1 MKKILFGWIC
11 VCGLFALY
19 GCDQQSSY
27 SDLRKQEDKLIENYI
42 KRIGINVLE
51 TMPANDYVWGEKD
64 YYRVAG
70 YDDLYFHLEKRGD
83 SIRVSNS
90 DDTTRID
97 KVSGGETI
105 IMRYKKYELTEDSDT
120 TSNWTTNDSP
130 YPVEFKYD
138 GYGDQTLSCTGW
150 QIAVGLMGYPE
161 SVCKVIVPSKQG
173 FTADVRAVKPY
184 GYDLYMR
191 VKP

>member
-42 KRIGINVLE
+42 KRMGINVLE

-90 DDTTRID
+90 GDTTRID

-105 IMRYKKYELTEDSDT
+105 IMRYKEYELTENADT

-138 GYGDQTLSCTGW
+138 GYGDRTISCTGW
-150 QIAVGLMGYPE
+150 QVAVGLMGCPE

-173 FTADVRAVKPY
+173 FSAAVKAVKPY

>member
-42 KRIGINVLE
+42 KRMGINVLE
-51 TMPANDYVWGEKD
+51 TLPANDYVWGEKD

-90 DDTTRID
+90 GDTTRID

-105 IMRYKKYELTEDSDT
+105 IMRYKEYELTENADT

-138 GYGDQTLSCTGW
+138 GYGDRTISCTGW
-150 QIAVGLMGYPE
+150 QVAVGLMGYPE

-173 FTADVRAVKPY
+173 FSAAVKAVKPY

>member
-11 VCGLFALY
+11 ICGLFALY

-42 KRIGINVLE
+42 KRMGINVLE
-51 TMPANDYVWGEKD
+51 TLPADDYVWGEKD

-83 SIRVSNS
+83 SIRISNS
-90 DDTTRID
+90 GDTTRID

-105 IMRYKKYELTEDSDT
+105 IMRYKEYELTENADT

-138 GYGDQTLSCTGW
+138 GYGDRTISCTGW
-150 QIAVGLMGYPE
+150 QVAVGLMGYPE

-173 FTADVRAVKPY
+173 FSAAVKAVKPY

>member
-19 GCDQQSSY
+19 GCDQQKSY
-27 SDLRKQEDKLIENYI
+27 SEQRKQEDKLIENYI
-42 KRIGINVLE
+42 KRMGINVLE
-51 TMPANDYVWGEKD
+51 TLPADDYVWGEKD

-90 DDTTRID
+90 GDTTRID

-105 IMRYKKYELTEDSDT
+105 IMRYKEYELTENTDT

-130 YPVEFKYD
+130 YPIEFKYD
-138 GYGDQTLSCTGW
+138 GYGDRTISCTGW
-150 QIAVGLMGYPE
+150 QVAVGLMGYPE

-173 FTADVRAVKPY
+173 FSAAVKAVKPY

>member
-11 VCGLFALY
+11 VCGLFALC

-42 KRIGINVLE
+42 KRMGINVLE

-90 DDTTRID
+90 GDTTRID

-105 IMRYKKYELTEDSDT
+105 IMRYKEYELTEDSDT

-138 GYGDQTLSCTGW
+138 GYGDRTISCTGW
-150 QIAVGLMGYPE
+150 QVAVGLMGYPE

-173 FTADVRAVKPY
+173 FSAAVKAVKPY

>member
-42 KRIGINVLE
+42 KRMGINVLE

-83 SIRVSNS
+83 SIRISNS
-90 DDTTRID
+90 GDTTRID

-105 IMRYKKYELTEDSDT
+105 IMRYKEYELTENADT

-138 GYGDQTLSCTGW
+138 GYGDRTISCTGW
-150 QIAVGLMGYPE
+150 QVAVGLMGYPE

-173 FTADVRAVKPY
+173 FSAAVKAVKPY

>member
-42 KRIGINVLE
+42 KRMGINVLE
-51 TMPANDYVWGEKD
+51 TLPANDYVWGEKD

-83 SIRVSNS
+83 SIRISNS
-90 DDTTRID
+90 GDTTRID

-105 IMRYKKYELTEDSDT
+105 IMRYKEYELTENADT

-138 GYGDQTLSCTGW
+138 GYGDRTISCTGW
-150 QIAVGLMGYPE
+150 QVAVGLMGYPE

-173 FTADVRAVKPY
+173 FSAAVKAVKPY

>member
-1 MKKILFGWIC
+1 MKKILFVC
-11 VCGLFALY
+11 VCLCGLLALH
-19 GCDQQSSY
+19 GCDQQKSY
-27 SDLRKQEDKLIENYI
+27 SEQRKQENKLIENYI
-42 KRIGINVLE
+42 KRMGINVLD
-51 TMPANDYVWGEKD
+51 TLPADDYVWGEKD

-90 DDTTRID
+90 GDTTRID

-105 IMRYKKYELTEDSDT
+105 IMRYKEYELTENTDT

-130 YPVEFKYD
+130 YPIEFKYD
-138 GYGDQTLSCTGW
+138 GYGDKTLSCVGW
-150 QIAVGLMGYPE
+150 QVAVGLMGYPE

-173 FTADVRAVKPY
+173 FSAAVNAVKPY

>member
-42 KRIGINVLE
+42 KRMGINVLE

-90 DDTTRID
+90 GDTTRID

-105 IMRYKKYELTEDSDT
+105 IMRYKEYELTENADT

-138 GYGDQTLSCTGW
+138 GYGDRTISCTGW
-150 QIAVGLMGYPE
+150 QVAVGLMGYPE

-173 FTADVRAVKPY
+173 FSAAVKAVKPY

>member
-11 VCGLFALY
+11 ICGLFALY

-42 KRIGINVLE
+42 KRMGINVLE

-83 SIRVSNS
+83 SIRISNS
-90 DDTTRID
+90 GDTTRID

-105 IMRYKKYELTEDSDT
+105 IMRYKEYELTENADT

-138 GYGDQTLSCTGW
+138 GYGDRTISCTGW
-150 QIAVGLMGYPE
+150 QVAVGLMGYPE

-173 FTADVRAVKPY
+173 FSAAVKAVKPY

>member
-42 KRIGINVLE
+42 KRMGINVLE
-51 TMPANDYVWGEKD
+51 TLPADDYVWGEKD

-83 SIRVSNS
+83 SIRISNS
-90 DDTTRID
+90 GDTTRID

-105 IMRYKKYELTEDSDT
+105 IMRYKEYELTENTDT

-138 GYGDQTLSCTGW
+138 GYGDRTISCTGW
-150 QIAVGLMGYPE
+150 QVAVGLMGYPE

-173 FTADVRAVKPY
+173 FSAAVKAVKPY